1 MSGGIWTAASG
12 ATNQLMELDTAAN
25 NLANV
30 NTTAYR
36 GQHAVFKSMLAQAKE
51 GGESQGVTIERIG
64 VNTTSGAITQTR
76 GPLDV
81 AIRND
86 GYFMV
91 QAPQGERYTRA
102 GNFEL
107 AKDGTLQTKDGLQVL
122 DEGHSPIRVPR
133 DGSEIH
139 INQDGSILQKNQV
152 VGKIGTVRFPEASKV
167 LAHDGG
173 NLLRSSAAPET
184 CKTDLEVGALESS
197 NVSAVRGMVNVISA
211 TRAFEACEKAIEAFK
226 QADARAATAIMGKE

>member
-51 GGESQGVTIERIG
+51 GSESQGSKVEMIA

-76 GPLDV
+76 SPLDV

-91 QAPQGERYTRA
+91 QSSQGERYTRA

-107 AKDGTLQTKDGLQVL
+107 GKDGSLQTKDGLPVL
-122 DEGHSPIRVPR
+122 DEGHSPIRIAR
-133 DGSEIH
+133 DGSEVH
-139 INQDGSILQKNQV
+139 INPDGSILQKNQV
-152 VGKIGTVRFPEASKV
+152 VGKIGTVRFNNASSV

-173 NLLRSSAAPET
+173 NLLRASASPET

-211 TRAFEACEKAIEAFK
+211 SRAFEACEKAIEAFK